1 MQKLL
6 VIVGPTAVGKTEIA
20 VHVAK
25 RLNGEIISADSMQV
39 YRGMNIGTAKPTLE
53 EQAGIPHHMLDIVDP
68 GEPFSVADYQRM
80 AREKIRQI
88 AARGR
93 LPILAG
99 GTGLYVRAVIDP
111 YNFIP
116 ADTDWNLRDRLRQ
129 MAKEEGLDGLYRW
142 LSEVDPV
149 AAKRIHPN
157 DERRIVRAL
166 EVYKTTGQPLSF
178 WEQQPDE
185 QRPLYD
191 LVMIGLHRPR
201 PELYERI
208 NRRVDLMLEQ
218 GLLEEA
224 KELLAQGL
232 DEKFIAN
239 QAIGYKEFFA
249 YLRGEESLAEAT
261 EKLKQGTRR
270 YAKRQLTWFR
280 VDRRV
285 EWVQVGENRT
295 AVEVVNEILK
305 IVADRWK
312 MV

>member
-20 VHVAK
+20 IKVAQ
-25 RLNGEIISADSMQV
+25 RLDGEIISADSMQI

-53 EQAGIPHHMLDIVDP
+53 EQAGILHHMIDIVDP
-68 GEPFSVADYQRM
+68 GEPFSVADYQKM
-80 AREKIRQI
+80 AREKIKEV
-88 AARGR
+88 ADRGR

-116 ADTDWNLRDRLRQ
+116 ANTDWDLRSRLRQ
-129 MAKEEGLDGLYRW
+129 QAREVGLEALYNR

-149 AAKRIHPN
+149 AAERIHPN
-157 DERRIVRAL
+157 DERRIIRAL
-166 EVYKTTGQPLSF
+166 EVYQTTGQPLSF

-185 QRPLYD
+185 QRPIYD
-191 LVMIGLHRPR
+191 LIMIGLHRPR
-201 PELYERI
+201 PELYDRI
-208 NRRVDLMLEQ
+208 NRRVDLMLEH

-224 KELLAQGL
+224 QNLLAQGL

-280 VDRRV
+280 ADRRIH
-285 EWVQVGENRT
+285 WVQVGENRT
-295 AVEVVNEILK
+295 AVELVNEILK